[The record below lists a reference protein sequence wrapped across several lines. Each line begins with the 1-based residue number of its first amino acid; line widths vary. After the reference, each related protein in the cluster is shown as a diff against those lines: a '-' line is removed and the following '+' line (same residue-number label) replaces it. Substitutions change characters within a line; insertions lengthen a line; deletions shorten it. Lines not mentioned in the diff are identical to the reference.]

1 MQERPLTTK
10 FSQHEFFYYK
20 TRTRLKCDNF
30 FVQQVYEYIHWQIG
44 KIMYCKY
51 CSVEYRLTLGLYPAI
66 VPIFLSNSNCLFWR
80 SMQCSS
86 ALCLGNMLSCYLCLS
101 HSLLTTF
108 NLFWDENV
116 FAKFQLKCSLKA
128 KFWNL
133 DFHQSGVSP

>member
-1 MQERPLTTK
+1 MYVLLIALEFNFFYQVRPLTTK
-10 FSQHEFFYYK
+10 FSQHFSIIFASNKNNNVTNYLFFCVCRCTFVDREK
-20 TRTRLKCDNF
+20 SCILRVSIVVWSRLK
-30 FVQQVYEYIHWQIG
+30 
-44 KIMYCKY
+44 
-51 CSVEYRLTLGLYPAI
+51 LGLYPAI

-116 FAKFQLKCSLKA
+116 FAKI
-128 KFWNL
+128 
-133 DFHQSGVSP
+133 